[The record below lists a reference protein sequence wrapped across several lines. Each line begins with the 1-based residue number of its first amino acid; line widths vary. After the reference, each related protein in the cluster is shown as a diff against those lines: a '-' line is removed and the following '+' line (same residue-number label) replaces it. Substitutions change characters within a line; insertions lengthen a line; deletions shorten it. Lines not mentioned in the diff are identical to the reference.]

1 MYDMTTDHDYRDDRY
16 DRYDYRDDRYDRYDY
31 RRGRR
36 MGRNY
41 RNYREEDFITE
52 LEECV
57 EKGMHKYREYE
68 DLAELAEDKNDKNT
82 IMKIAERE
90 KEHYKTLKEMLE
102 RHM

>member
-16 DRYDYRDDRYDRYDY
+16 DRYDYR
-31 RRGRR
+31 RGRR
-36 MGRNY
+36 MDRNYRNY

-52 LEECV
+52 LEDCV